1 MVFGLAGFRGISSL
15 DPGRLM
21 HDLFHDFDPA
31 RTITLLAKEDEEIG
45 RSKLKVK
52 LQPRDNTIVTSVP
65 APNAP
70 FSPPPGSQEPNIS
83 AVSDT
88 EIVFD
93 YKDHAISHG
102 WGVDVKTLTLVL
114 FVTPDQLSACGL
126 QRIQIAIIG
135 NNVDDARRGRQG

>member
-1 MVFGLAGFRGISSL
+1 
-15 DPGRLM
+15 M

-45 RSKLKVK
+45 HSKLKIK
-52 LQPRDNTIVTSVP
+52 LQPRDNTIVTTVP

-70 FSPPPGSQEPNIS
+70 FSPPRGSQEPNIS

-93 YKDHAISHG
+93 YTDEEGRNDVSLG
-102 WGVDVKTLTLVL
+102 WWVR
-114 FVTPDQLSACGL
+114 SEGL
-126 QRIQIAIIG
+126 QIG
-135 NNVDDARRGRQG
+135 PTSGI